1 MRSSTFAAFVAVAQ
15 GVTPTQKVIQLLQ
28 DMMAKGKEEMRAEE
42 VKFSAFVQWCDNT
55 KASKSEAIQREADAI
70 ASLESEVDKL
80 QADCAQ
86 LSRQISSLDEA
97 VEQHKTDAKAATEV
111 RGKEAADFQATYQDY
126 TETLDSLDGAIATMK
141 SGTVDGFN
149 FLQLSR
155 SKIMP
160 ADVMRV
166 IASFAQ
172 SGDEVAEAAAP
183 EAHYNSHLGGII
195 DMLKELKAKFKSE
208 RTELEK
214 EELTRKHE
222 FEMMTSAL
230 HDEAVNDSKT
240 SGRKTATRA
249 KKEKRIAEAGG
260 ELAEEQDD
268 MSADKKYLADL
279 EAECAAKTSDFDSR
293 QQLRTEEL
301 AAIGKAVDILDS
313 DSVSQAAEQHLPGM
327 LQKGTAFLSLRA
339 SAKAPTMDKV
349 QHVAGRQLR
358 SGLLQVAAYL
368 QEAAERT
375 GSQELQTAAN
385 SAESAP
391 FEKVKKM
398 ITEMIVKLKEE
409 ANEEAEHS
417 AWCDTELTTNKQTRS
432 DKSSE
437 IEELNSDIEGLQA
450 SNSKLSI
457 EVSELQVDI
466 QNLESE
472 RSRASEDRTAEK
484 AKNQATIS
492 DAKEAQAAVSN
503 ALAVLK
509 EFYDKASEA
518 SALVQG
524 APDDAPETFT
534 EPYKGMQGQSGGVL
548 GMLEVILSDFAR
560 LEEDTTAS
568 EAAAQEE
575 YKTFMSDSKT
585 DLATKNADVKGKT
598 DKITRQD
605 ESISQTRES
614 LAATEKELDAAQ
626 EYYEK
631 LKPGCVSGGVNY
643 DDRVKQR
650 EAEVQSLK
658 EALKILNGDDIPMP
672 IESGR
677 SDYATGASHQGE

>member
-349 QHVAGRQLR
+349 
-358 SGLLQVAAYL
+358 AAYL

-484 AKNQATIS
+484 AKKS
-492 DAKEAQAAVSN
+492 SYYFGCKR
-503 ALAVLK
+503 
-509 EFYDKASEA
+509 
-518 SALVQG
+518 SAGCCQQRPCSTQG
-524 APDDAPETFT
+524 
-534 EPYKGMQGQSGGVL
+534 
-548 GMLEVILSDFAR
+548 IL
-560 LEEDTTAS
+560 
-568 EAAAQEE
+568 
-575 YKTFMSDSKT
+575 
-585 DLATKNADVKGKT
+585 
-598 DKITRQD
+598 
-605 ESISQTRES
+605 
-614 LAATEKELDAAQ
+614 
-626 EYYEK
+626 
-631 LKPGCVSGGVNY
+631 
-643 DDRVKQR
+643 
-650 EAEVQSLK
+650 
-658 EALKILNGDDIPMP
+658 
-672 IESGR
+672 
-677 SDYATGASHQGE
+677 

>member
-1 MRSSTFAAFVAVAQ
+1 VHEIGLTRGLSLIAMRSSTFAAFVAVAQ

-349 QHVAGRQLR
+349 
-358 SGLLQVAAYL
+358 AAYL

>member
-1 MRSSTFAAFVAVAQ
+1 MHEIGLTRGLSLIAMRSSTFAAFVAVAQ

-349 QHVAGRQLR
+349 
-358 SGLLQVAAYL
+358 AAYL